1 MPKLKPETQ
10 IARRAA
16 ILDAAEV
23 CFARNGFHRTTMH
36 DICAEAGISP
46 GAFYVY
52 FASKEDLI
60 AGICERDRAEFGE
73 RFQCLADADDT
84 LAALSDI
91 ARVYLV
97 DQPPHKRQ
105 LSIEI
110 GAEATRN
117 PRVREVFTAVEA
129 FVEDSFATLITRLV
143 AEGRARPQH
152 DPKTA
157 ARLILI
163 LGDGLFWRTG
173 ISPEFD
179 AEKILPSVIVTIG
192 TLLGLEAMTDN
203 QIKTTTASME
213 TVRS

>member
-10 IARRAA
+10 SARRAA

-23 CFARNGFHRTTMH
+23 CFARSGFHRTTMN
-36 DICAEAGISP
+36 DICAETGISP

-73 RFQCLADADDT
+73 RFQYLAEASDILT
-84 LAALSDI
+84 ALSEI
-91 ARVYLV
+91 AKVYLV
-97 DQPPHKRQ
+97 DQPKHKRQ
-105 LSIEI
+105 LCIEI

-129 FVEDSFATLITRLV
+129 FVEDSFTTLIARLE
-143 AEGRARPQH
+143 AEGRAKPQH
-152 DPKTA
+152 DPRTA

-179 AEKILPSVIVTIG
+179 AQRILPSVIVTIG
-192 TLLGLEAMTDN
+192 TLLGLESMTED
-203 QIKTTTASME
+203 KTKAAFME